1 MSTPTEGNALL
12 AVLIDADNADSSI
25 IEGLLAEVS
34 TFGVASV
41 KRIYGDWTN
50 TRLNKWK
57 DTLLAHSIQPIQQFA
72 YTTGKNAT
80 DSAMIIDAMD
90 LLHTGEFDGFCLV
103 SSDSDFTRLA
113 SRLRE
118 SGKRVYGFGERKTP
132 ASLVK
137 ACDQF
142 IYNEIFRAA
151 PESGEPARTRV
162 PASDLRQDRTLVALF
177 RAAITAASGENGWAG
192 LGQVGNIIIKQKPD
206 FDPRGYGYTKLSDL
220 VEAIGLFT
228 VSRQDGAVL
237 ISDTKPDPK
246 PDSLPNTK
254 ADTRSGNRP
263 AAKKNAKKASAKG
276 AAAPS

>member
-1 MSTPTEGNALL
+1 MTVSSEGNALL

-57 DTLLAHSIQPIQQFA
+57 DTLLAHSIQPMQQFA

-132 ASLVK
+132 EAFVK

-151 PESGEPARTRV
+151 PASDDDSRSRV
-162 PASDLRQDRTLVALF
+162 PASDLRQDRALVSLF
-177 RAAITAASGENGWAG
+177 RSAINAASDENGRAS
-192 LGQVGNIIIKQKPD
+192 LGQVGNIILKQRPD
-206 FDPRGYGYTKLSDL
+206 FDPRNYGYAKLSGL

-228 VSRQDGAVL
+228 VSREEGSVL
-237 ISDTKPDPK
+237 ISDGK
-246 PDSLPNTK
+246 
-254 ADTRSGNRP
+254 P
-263 AAKKNAKKASAKG
+263 AAKKATRRSANKV
-276 AAAPS
+276 AAAT

>member
-1 MSTPTEGNALL
+1 MSPSTEGNAHL

-34 TFGVASV
+34 RFGVSSV

-57 DTLLAHSIQPIQQFA
+57 ETLLAHSIQPMQQFG

-90 LLHTGEFDGFCLV
+90 LLHSGEFDGFCLV

-132 ASLVK
+132 EAFVK

-142 IYNEIFRAA
+142 IYNEIFRASPQSEGGA
-151 PESGEPARTRV
+151 QSRV
-162 PASDLRQDRTLVALF
+162 PSSELRRDTGLVSLF
-177 RAAITAASGENGWAG
+177 RSAIDAASGENGWAA
-192 LGQVGNIIIKQKPD
+192 LGQVGNIILKQKPD
-206 FDPRGYGYTKLSDL
+206 FDPRTYGYSKLSDL

-228 VSRQDGAVL
+228 TSRQEGSVL
-237 ISDTKPDPK
+237 IADTKPEAQPVVE
-246 PDSLPNTK
+246 K
-254 ADTRSGNRP
+254 AVKK
-263 AAKKNAKKASAKG
+263 AAKRATSKKA
-276 AAAPS
+276 AARQEP

>member
-1 MSTPTEGNALL
+1 MTVPTEGNALL

-34 TFGVASV
+34 TYGVASV

-57 DTLLAHSIQPIQQFA
+57 DTLLAHSIQPMQQFA
-72 YTTGKNAT
+72 YTSGKNAT

-132 ASLVK
+132 EAFVK

-151 PESGEPARTRV
+151 PVSDDDSRSRV
-162 PASDLRQDRTLVALF
+162 PASDLRQDRALVSLI
-177 RAAITAASGENGWAG
+177 RSAITAASDDNGQAP
-192 LGQVGNIIIKQKPD
+192 LGQVGNIILKQRPD
-206 FDPRGYGYTKLSDL
+206 FDPRNYGYAKLSGL
-220 VEAIGLFT
+220 VDAIGLFT
-228 VSRQDGAVL
+228 VTRQEGAVL
-237 ISDTKPDPK
+237 ISDAK
-246 PDSLPNTK
+246 
-254 ADTRSGNRP
+254 P
-263 AAKKNAKKASAKG
+263 AAKKASRRPAKKAASA
-276 AAAPS
+276 S

>member
-1 MSTPTEGNALL
+1 MSPATEGNAHL

-34 TFGVASV
+34 RFGVASV

-57 DTLLAHSIQPIQQFA
+57 DTLLAHSIQPMQQFG

-90 LLHTGEFDGFCLV
+90 LLHSGEFDGFCLV

-132 ASLVK
+132 EAFVK

-151 PESGEPARTRV
+151 PVNDDDSRSRV
-162 PASDLRQDRTLVALF
+162 AASELRQDRALVSLI
-177 RAAITAASGENGWAG
+177 RSAIDAASGENGWAG
-192 LGQVGNIIIKQKPD
+192 LGQVGNIILKQKPD
-206 FDPRGYGYTKLSDL
+206 FDPRTYGYSKLSGL
-220 VEAIGLFT
+220 VDAIGLFT
-228 VSRQDGAVL
+228 ISRQEGAVL
-237 ISDTKPDPK
+237 ISDAKPDG
-246 PDSLPNTK
+246 K
-254 ADTRSGNRP
+254 A
-263 AAKKNAKKASAKG
+263 AAKKTSRRPAKKA
-276 AAAPS
+276 AAAS

>member
-1 MSTPTEGNALL
+1 MSALTEGNDHL

-25 IEGLLAEVS
+25 IEGLLAEMS
-34 TFGVASV
+34 TFGVANV
-41 KRIYGDWTN
+41 KRIYGDWTDN
-50 TRLNKWK
+50 RLNKWK
-57 DTLLAHSIQPIQQFA
+57 VTLLAHSIQPMQQFA

-132 ASLVK
+132 EAFVK

-151 PESGEPARTRV
+151 TVSDDDNRSRV
-162 PASDLRQDRTLVALF
+162 PASDLRQDRALVSMI
-177 RAAITAASGENGWAG
+177 RSAINAASGENGWAP
-192 LGQVGNIIIKQKPD
+192 LGQVGNIVLKQRPD
-206 FDPRGYGYTKLSDL
+206 FDPRGYGYARLSGL
-220 VEAIGLFT
+220 VDAIGLFT
-228 VSRQDGAVL
+228 ISRQDGAVL
-237 ISDTKPDPK
+237 ISDTKPEP
-246 PDSLPNTK
+246 K
-254 ADTRSGNRP
+254 ADKPATKK
-263 AAKKNAKKASAKG
+263 AAKRTAKKA
-276 AAAPS
+276 AAGS

>member
-1 MSTPTEGNALL
+1 MSAPAEGNDLL

-25 IEGLLAEVS
+25 IEGLLAEGP

-41 KRIYGDWTN
+41 KRIYGGLTN

-57 DTLLAHSIQPIQQFA
+57 DTLLAQSIQPIQQFA

-90 LLHTGEFDGFCLV
+90 LLHAGEFDGFCLV

-132 ASLVK
+132 EAFVK

-142 IYNEIFRAA
+142 IYNEIFRSA
-151 PESGEPARTRV
+151 PVSDDDSRTRV
-162 PASDLRQDRTLVALF
+162 AGGDLRQDRALLSLI
-177 RAAITAASGENGWAG
+177 RSAINAASDDNGRAP
-192 LGQVGNIIIKQKPD
+192 LGQVGNIILKQRPD
-206 FDPRGYGYTKLSDL
+206 FDPRNYGYAKLSGLID
-220 VEAIGLFT
+220 AIGLFT
-228 VSRQDGAVL
+228 VSRQEGAVL
-237 ISDTKPDPK
+237 ISDTKPDSK
-246 PDSLPNTK
+246 PDSK
-254 ADTRSGNRP
+254 SDSKSGG
-263 AAKKNAKKASAKG
+263 KG
-276 AAAPS
+276 

>member
-1 MSTPTEGNALL
+1 MSTSTEGNAHL
-12 AVLIDADNADSSI
+12 AVLIDADNADSAI

-34 TFGVASV
+34 RFGVASV

-57 DTLLAHSIQPIQQFA
+57 ETLLAHSIQPMQQFG

-90 LLHTGEFDGFCLV
+90 LLHSGEFDGFCLV

-132 ASLVK
+132 EAFVK

-142 IYNEIFRAA
+142 IYNEIFRSS
-151 PESGEPARTRV
+151 PETGDGARTRV
-162 PASDLRQDRTLVALF
+162 PSADLRQDHALVSLV
-177 RAAITAASGENGWAG
+177 RSAIDAASGENGSAA
-192 LGQVGNIIIKQKPD
+192 LGQVGNIILKQKPD
-206 FDPRGYGYTKLSDL
+206 FDPRTYGYSKLSDL
-220 VEAIGLFT
+220 VDAIGLFT
-228 VSRQDGAVL
+228 ISRQEGAVL
-237 ISDTKPDPK
+237 VSDSKPVAVRK
-246 PDSLPNTK
+246 
-254 ADTRSGNRP
+254 SGGRRP
-263 AAKKNAKKASAKG
+263 AKKA
-276 AAAPS
+276 AAAS

>member
-1 MSTPTEGNALL
+1 MSPSTEGNAHL
-12 AVLIDADNADSSI
+12 AVLIDADNADASI

-34 TFGVASV
+34 RFGVASV

-57 DTLLAHSIQPIQQFA
+57 DTLLAHSIQPMQQFG

-132 ASLVK
+132 EPFVK

-151 PESGEPARTRV
+151 PVSDEDSRGRV
-162 PASDLRQDRTLVALF
+162 ASSDLRQDRALVSLF
-177 RAAITAASGENGWAG
+177 RSAIDAASDESGRAP
-192 LGQVGNIIIKQKPD
+192 LGQVGNIILKQRPD
-206 FDPRGYGYTKLSDL
+206 FDPRNYGYAKLSGL
-220 VEAIGLFT
+220 VDAIGLFT
-228 VSRQDGAVL
+228 VTRQEGAVL
-237 ISDTKPDPK
+237 ISDGK
-246 PDSLPNTK
+246 
-254 ADTRSGNRP
+254 P
-263 AAKKNAKKASAKG
+263 AAKKTARRPAKR
-276 AAAPS
+276 AAASS